1 MSAEPAPIP
10 IDPESDL
17 GRALDESGGPII
29 VLRGNQKF
37 RITRVE
43 ADDLWANDDP
53 DLISQRLNEVA
64 GKISDQEADRLL
76 ELVYRGRREGTRPPN
91 RPRRILSTLIDS

>member
-10 IDPESDL
+10 IGPESDL

-37 RITRVE
+37 RITPIE
-43 ADDLWANDDP
+43 EDDLWANDDP

-91 RPRRILSTLIDS
+91 RP